1 MSQTKVDRR
10 QLLAAVGI
18 VIAATLL
25 ATLTTRY
32 LAFLASL
39 ENVAAD
45 IRIAALQKPLPQSKD
60 IAIIAINEE
69 TLSQFPYRSPVDRAF
84 LAQLLLQLD
93 AKSPAAIGLDVLL
106 DQPTEPKKDSL
117 LFETLQSLRA
127 PLFISYTNTP
137 EIVNED
143 QLDYLNRFVPEKFRA
158 AANLATD
165 PFDGSVRWI
174 FPGESSP
181 GMPLGFARKALEAIG
196 RPVPAATQP
205 EIAWRPQIDNETPA
219 FPIYPSHAVGVL
231 PAEWFSGKI
240 LLIGA
245 TLSITDRHRT
255 PMSVVFDDDRGMMPG
270 IIVQAHAVS
279 QYLENRSTQRLSMQG
294 NVMASLLLASLG
306 MCIGLLKKG
315 ITFNV
320 VSGVLSLIALWLIGM
335 LGYQYGLPLIPLVA
349 PSIALALSLWM
360 MDMLIGKAE
369 RKQRQFVQGAF
380 SRYVSPAVVEQLVD
394 NPEALSITGKR
405 QEASFVFTD
414 IAGFTTLS
422 EQLPSEQLSDVLNAY
437 LDGACQIVQKYEGTV
452 DKFIGDAIMA
462 IFNAPL
468 PQPDHAERAVN
479 CALELDTYAE
489 RFRNDQN
496 AAGIPIGI
504 TRIGVHCGQ
513 ATIGNFG
520 SHSRMDFTAL
530 GDTVNTAA
538 RTEGVNKYFGTRIC
552 CTESIVA
559 QCPGIHF
566 RPIGDIV
573 LKGKKTPVA
582 LFNPV
587 TQEQAQTELY
597 KAYMQAY
604 QALKQESPDA
614 PALFEQLQARAPQDP
629 LVQFHLERIRSGL
642 CSTLVIMEDK

>member
-1 MSQTKVDRR
+1 MRPTKIDRK
-10 QLLAAVGI
+10 QLVAAFGI
-18 VIAATLL
+18 VVAATIL
-25 ATLTTRY
+25 ATLSTRY

-60 IAIIAINEE
+60 IAIVAINEE
-69 TLSQFPYRSPVDRAF
+69 TLAQFPYRSPVDRAF
-84 LAQLLLQLD
+84 LAQLLVQLD
-93 AKSPAAIGLDVLL
+93 AKAPAAIGLDVLL
-106 DQPTEPKKDSL
+106 DQPTEPAKDAL
-117 LFETLQSLRA
+117 LAKTLRSLRS
-127 PLFISYTNTP
+127 PLFVSYTTTP

-143 QLDYLNRFVPEKFRA
+143 QLDYLNQFVPEEFRA

-165 PFDGSVRWI
+165 PFDGAVRWI
-174 FPGESSP
+174 FPGENAP
-181 GMPLGFARKALEAIG
+181 GMPLGFARKAMQAIG
-196 RPVPAATQP
+196 KPVPPPAQP
-205 EIAWRPQIDNETPA
+205 EIAWRPQVDNDTPA
-219 FPIYPSHAVGVL
+219 FPIYPSHAVSVL
-231 PAEWFSGKI
+231 PAEWFAGKI

-255 PMSVVFDDDRGMMPG
+255 PMSVVFDDERGMMPG
-270 IIVQAHAVS
+270 ILVQAHALS
-279 QYLENRSTQRLSMQG
+279 QYLESRTTQRLSVQG
-294 NVMASLLLASLG
+294 NLTVSLLLAALG
-306 MCIGLLKKG
+306 MGIGLLKKG
-315 ITFNV
+315 IAVNV
-320 VSGVLSLIALWLIGM
+320 LSGVLGLVALWLIGM
-335 LGYQYGLPLIPLVA
+335 LGYRHGLPLIPLVA

-414 IAGFTTLS
+414 IAGFTTMS
-422 EQLPSEQLSDVLNAY
+422 ELLPSEKLSDVLNAY

-468 PQPDHAERAVN
+468 PQADHAERAVN
-479 CALELDTYAE
+479 CALELDAYAE
-489 RFRNDQN
+489 AFRQSRN
-496 AAGIPIGI
+496 AQGIPIGV

-520 SHSRMDFTAL
+520 SQSRMDFTAL

-552 CTESIVA
+552 CTESIVS
-559 QCPGIHF
+559 QCPAVNF

-573 LKGKKTPVA
+573 LKGKKTPVT
-582 LFNPV
+582 LFNPIT
-587 TQEQAQTELY
+587 TQQAQSELY
-597 KAYMQAY
+597 KDYLQAY
-604 QALKQESPDA
+604 EQLKNESPDA
-614 PALFEQLQARAPQDP
+614 PELFKRLEARDPQDP
-629 LVQFHLERIRSGL
+629 LVQFHMQRIRSGL

>member
-1 MSQTKVDRR
+1 MRPTKIDRK
-10 QLLAAVGI
+10 QLGAALVI
-18 VIAATLL
+18 VIAATIL
-25 ATLTTRY
+25 ATVSTRY

-45 IRIAALQKPLPQSKD
+45 IRISALQKPLPQSQS

-69 TLSQFPYRSPVDRAF
+69 TLAKFPYRSPVDRAF
-84 LAQLLLQLD
+84 LAQLLTQLD
-93 AKSPAAIGLDVLL
+93 AKAPAAIGLDVLL
-106 DQPTEPKKDSL
+106 DQPTEPEKDAL
-117 LFETLQSLRA
+117 LAKTLRGLRS
-127 PLFISYTNTP
+127 PLFVSYTNTP

-143 QLDYLNRFVPEKFRA
+143 QLQYLNQFVPQEFRA

-165 PFDGSVRWI
+165 PFDGAVRWI
-174 FPGESSP
+174 FPGENSP
-181 GMPLGFARKALEAIG
+181 GMPMGFARKALQAIG
-196 RPVPAATQP
+196 KPVPPATQP
-205 EIAWRPQIDNETPA
+205 EIDWRPQADNDTPA
-219 FPIYPSHAVGVL
+219 FPIYPSHAVSLL
-231 PAEWFSGKI
+231 PADWFVGKI

-270 IIVQAHAVS
+270 IIVQAHAIS

-294 NVMASLLLASLG
+294 NLMVGLPLAGLG
-306 MCIGLLKKG
+306 IAIGLLKRG
-315 ITFNV
+315 IAFNV
-320 VSGVLSLIALWLIGM
+320 VSGILGLIAFWLIGM
-335 LGYQYGLPLIPLVA
+335 LGYRYGLPLIPLVA

-360 MDMLIGKAE
+360 MDMLIGRAE

-414 IAGFTTLS
+414 IAGFTTMS
-422 EQLPSEQLSDVLNAY
+422 EQLPSEKLSDVLNAY

-468 PQPDHAERAVN
+468 AQTDHAERAVN
-479 CALELDTYAE
+479 CALDLDAYAE
-489 RFRNDQN
+489 NFRQSQN

-520 SHSRMDFTAL
+520 SQSRMDFTAL
-530 GDTVNTAA
+530 GDTVNIAA

-552 CTESIVA
+552 CTENIVA
-559 QCPGIHF
+559 QCPSIHF

-573 LKGKKTPVA
+573 LKGKKTPVT

-587 TQEQAQTELY
+587 TAQQANTEIYKDYLHAYEQ
-597 KAYMQAY
+597 
-604 QALKQESPDA
+604 LKKGSPDA
-614 PALFEQLQARAPQDP
+614 PSLFQNLQARDPQDP
-629 LVQFHLERIRSGL
+629 LVQFHMQRIQSGL
-642 CSTLVIMEDK
+642 CSTLIVMEDK